1 MTIKELTE
9 MVESIGKCKVEWELG
24 KTYKA
29 YHTEAGRL
37 VAEYNP
43 RTGRLIMK
51 GDGEDD

>member
-9 MVESIGKCKVEWELG
+9 MVESIGKCKVEWEG
-24 KTYKA
+24 YRA
-29 YHTEAGRL
+29 YHTETGRL